1 MSRPPEA
8 LPDTVHSR
16 AVRVQVISDQP
27 IIRAGL
33 YCLLAHPDD
42 LARPANGSADVVLY
56 DVIGL
61 RHGDDPALKVAVAR
75 HPGRVLAVSRP
86 LERNLTVRAL
96 REGAVATIPLGTD
109 ADAFLAI
116 ILLTANG
123 YLDDGSPADLANR
136 RVRDNLLG
144 HDRGLTPREQEV
156 LALIVAGASNL
167 EIALELYLTENT
179 VKSEIRTTYAKSASA
194 PAPKPSPGEL
204 STDFRPPGSTPHQS
218 STHPVDRDLRESV
231 AVRRGQ

>member
-1 MSRPPEA
+1 M
-8 LPDTVHSR
+8 
-16 AVRVQVISDQP
+16 
-27 IIRAGL
+27 
-33 YCLLAHPDD
+33 
-42 LARPANGSADVVLY
+42 
-56 DVIGL
+56 
-61 RHGDDPALKVAVAR
+61 
-75 HPGRVLAVSRP
+75 SRP
-86 LERNLTVRAL
+86 LERNLTARAL

-144 HDRGLTPREQEV
+144 HDRGPTPREQEV

-179 VKSEIRTTYAKSASA
+179 VKSKIRTTYAKIGVSTRAQAVAWGVEHGFPTTRQHASSELD
-194 PAPKPSPGEL
+194 SPC
-204 STDFRPPGSTPHQS
+204 
-218 STHPVDRDLRESV
+218 
-231 AVRRGQ
+231 